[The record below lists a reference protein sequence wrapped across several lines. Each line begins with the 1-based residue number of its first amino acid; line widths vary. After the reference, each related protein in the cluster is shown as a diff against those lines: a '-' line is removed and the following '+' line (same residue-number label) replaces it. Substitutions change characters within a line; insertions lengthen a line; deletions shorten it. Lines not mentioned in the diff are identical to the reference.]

1 VDTDGPAAGLVGGL
15 PFDEILAVSCR
26 RPPARDGVVARDE
39 LVKGL
44 IAPTQSAPIVALR
57 APAGY
62 GKTMLLTLWDDAD
75 PRPFAW
81 VHLGPLD
88 DNPVHLLRHVAG
100 ALAQAEPL
108 SDRCVRHLTQSGRQI
123 DVDMLPAVLT
133 ELEARQPSVLVFDDV
148 HLVHS
153 AEAIECI
160 RSLTTS
166 MPGGSTICLSGR
178 TMDVPIAR
186 HREQGHV
193 IDLGAADLAM
203 SVPQAV
209 EVFAHAGLDLDD
221 GTISDLCAR
230 TEGWP
235 AGLHLAALALSTRG
249 GATGSEFSGRNRLV
263 GDYLV
268 EEALAGLEPEMVEFL
283 ERSSVLT
290 IMSGETLDAL
300 LQRSDS
306 RRFLTEIE
314 HSGNLLLVPL
324 DPDGHLFRYHHLFRD
339 LLRARLEARD
349 PAMSSELERRASDVT
364 EAAGDVDEAIRHGVA
379 AGDSGR
385 AARLVLRDAGRLALS
400 EQRDLL
406 RQRLALIGLDSVNEH
421 PEAAVAWAWAGV
433 AEVDRELIVRS
444 LAAAT
449 HWPDRGPLSDGSPS
463 LSAAVSFVR
472 CMLGAEGIDGVLR
485 DSTAARQ
492 GGPSNPWWG
501 RATLIQGTAYS
512 MLGQFDLAREA
523 LEDAL
528 LHLTD
533 APTFEAVGLSHLAFV
548 NLHDHDLGEARRLV
562 DRALGIADRHHLQG
576 VVAAISVY
584 AVGALVAARSGSR
597 DEALK
602 CESITRTMLEHLGRV
617 SPRTAVLSYLALAQT
632 WLALGDPGQARL
644 LAHDAQRARRRD
656 SSATFL
662 NEELDRVMDQLDK
675 AALTAA
681 TVIPLTAAEMRVLVL
696 LPSHLSLQEIAG
708 ELLIS
713 RNTAKSHSVSIYRKL
728 GVTSR
733 SDAVAEARRIGLV
746 S

>member
-1 VDTDGPAAGLVGGL
+1 MEEPAGGL
-15 PFDEILAVSCR
+15 PFDEIVAVSCR

-44 IAPTQSAPIVALR
+44 IAPKDPVPIVAVR

-100 ALAQAEPL
+100 ALAQAQPL
-108 SDRCVRHLTQSGRQI
+108 SDRCVRHLTQPGRQV
-123 DVDMLPAVLT
+123 DTDMLPAVLT
-133 ELEARQPSVLVFDDV
+133 ELESRPPSVLVLDDV
-148 HLVHS
+148 HLLHS
-153 AEAIECI
+153 PEAIECI
-160 RSLTTS
+160 RSLAAS
-166 MPGGSTICLSGR
+166 LPSGSTICLSGR
-178 TMDVPIAR
+178 ANEVPIAR
-186 HREQGHV
+186 QREQGHV
-193 IDLGAADLAM
+193 IDIGTADLAM

-249 GATGSEFSGRNRLV
+249 GAIGPGFSGRNRLV

-268 EEALAGLEPEMVEFL
+268 EEALAGLESEMVEFL

-290 IMSGETLDAL
+290 IMSGESLDAL

-306 RRFLTEIE
+306 RRFLAEIE

-349 PAMSSELERRASDVT
+349 PALSSELERRACDVT
-364 EAAGDVDEAIRHGVA
+364 EAAGDVDEAIRHAVT

-385 AARLVLRDAGRLALS
+385 AARLVLRDAGALALS
-400 EQRDLL
+400 DQRDLL
-406 RQRLALIGLDSVNEH
+406 RQRLDLIGLDAMNEH
-421 PEAAVAWAWAGV
+421 PEAAVAWAWAGI
-433 AEVDRELIVRS
+433 AEVDRELIVKS
-444 LAAAT
+444 LSAAMQ
-449 HWPDRGPLSDGSPS
+449 WPDAGPLSDGSPS
-463 LSAAVSFVR
+463 VSAAVSCVR
-472 CMLGAEGIDGVLR
+472 CMLGAEGVDGVLR
-485 DSTAARQ
+485 DSAAARE

-501 RATLIQGTAYS
+501 RATMIQGTAYS
-512 MLGQFDLAREA
+512 MLGELDLARDRLEA
-523 LEDAL
+523 AL
-528 LHLTD
+528 MHLAD
-533 APTFEAVGLSHLAFV
+533 APTFEAAALSHLALV
-548 NLHDHDLGEARRLV
+548 NLHDNDLGEARRLA
-562 DRALGIADRHHLQG
+562 DRALADAERHHLQG
-576 VVAAISVY
+576 VVAAISIY
-584 AVGALVAARSGSR
+584 AVGALVAARCGDR
-597 DEALK
+597 EEAVG
-602 CESITRTMLEHLGRV
+602 CASTTRTMLDHLGRV
-617 SPRTAVLSYLALAQT
+617 SPRTAVFSYLALAQT

-644 LAHDAQRARRRD
+644 LANEAQRARRRD
-656 SSATFL
+656 PSATFL
-662 NEELDRVMDQLDK
+662 NQQLDHLMSQLDD
-675 AALTAA
+675 AAHNPS
-681 TVIPLTAAEMRVLVL
+681 TVVAITAAEMRVLAL
-696 LPSHLSLQEIAG
+696 LPTHLSLQEIAG
-708 ELLIS
+708 ELVIS

-733 SDAVAEARRIGLV
+733 SEAVAEARRIGLV
-746 S
+746 SS